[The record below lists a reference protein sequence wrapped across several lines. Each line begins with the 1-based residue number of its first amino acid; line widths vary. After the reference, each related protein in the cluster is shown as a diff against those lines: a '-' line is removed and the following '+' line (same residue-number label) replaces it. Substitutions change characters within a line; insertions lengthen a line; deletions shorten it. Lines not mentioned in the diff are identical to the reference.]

1 METFPSAAE
10 ERTGSAM
17 YQFIVPGAPRGKQ
30 RPKVTRNG
38 AYTPEETKR
47 YEQKVLVCFLQEYPR
62 MKPIRN
68 GVNVHITAFFE
79 IPKSYGKERRERILN
94 GLERPTKKPDADN
107 IAKIILDALNG
118 KVILDDKQVVRLT
131 VSKYYSTIP
140 RVEVLIEEW

>member
-1 METFPSAAE
+1 M
-10 ERTGSAM
+10 
-17 YQFIVPGAPRGKQ
+17 
-30 RPKVTRNG
+30 TRNG

-47 YEQKVLVCFLQEYPR
+47 YEEKVLACYLNEYPR

-79 IPKSYGKERRERILN
+79 IPKSYGKERRERIAK

>member
-1 METFPSAAE
+1 
-10 ERTGSAM
+10 M

-38 AYTPEETKR
+38 TYTPEETKR
-47 YEQKVLVCFLQEYPR
+47 YEQKVLACFLNEYPR

-68 GVNVHITAFFE
+68 GVNVNITAFFE
-79 IPKSYGKERRERILN
+79 IPKSYGKARRERILN

-118 KVILDDKQVVRLT
+118 KVILDDKQVVVLT
-131 VSKYYSTIP
+131 VKKHYSMIP

>member
-1 METFPSAAE
+1 
-10 ERTGSAM
+10 M

-38 AYTPEETKR
+38 AYTPEETKQ
-47 YEQKVLVCFLQEYPR
+47 YEQKVLACFLNEYPR

-79 IPKSYGKERRERILN
+79 IPKSYGKARRERILN

-118 KVILDDKQVVRLT
+118 KVILDDKQVVVLT
-131 VSKYYSTIP
+131 VKKHYSTIP

>member
-1 METFPSAAE
+1 
-10 ERTGSAM
+10 M

-38 AYTPEETKR
+38 TYTPEETKR
-47 YEQKVLVCFLQEYPR
+47 YEQKVLACFLNEYPR

-79 IPKSYGKERRERILN
+79 IPKSYGKARRERILN

-118 KVILDDKQVVRLT
+118 KVILDDKQVVVLT
-131 VSKYYSTIP
+131 VKKHYSTIP

>member
-1 METFPSAAE
+1 
-10 ERTGSAM
+10 M

-47 YEQKVLVCFLQEYPR
+47 YEEKVLACYLNEYPR

-79 IPKSYGKERRERILN
+79 IPKSYGKARRERILN

-118 KVILDDKQVVRLT
+118 KVILDNKQADR
-131 VSKYYSTIP
+131 I
-140 RVEVLIEEW
+140 EVLFDDPEG

>member
-1 METFPSAAE
+1 
-10 ERTGSAM
+10 M

-38 AYTPEETKR
+38 TYTPEETKR
-47 YEQKVLVCFLQEYPR
+47 YEQKVLACFLNAYPR

-68 GVNVHITAFFE
+68 GVNIFIHAFFE

-94 GLERPTKKPDADN
+94 GVERPTKKPDADN

>member
-1 METFPSAAE
+1 
-10 ERTGSAM
+10 M

-47 YEQKVLVCFLQEYPR
+47 YEQKVLACFLNEYPR
-62 MKPIRN
+62 MKPIRS

-79 IPKSYGKERRERILN
+79 IPKSYGKARRERILN

-118 KVILDDKQVVRLT
+118 KVILDDKQVVVLT
-131 VSKYYSTIP
+131 VKKHYSTIP

>member
-1 METFPSAAE
+1 
-10 ERTGSAM
+10 M

-47 YEQKVLVCFLQEYPR
+47 YEQKVLACFLNEYPR

-79 IPKSYGKERRERILN
+79 IPKSYGKARRERILN

-118 KVILDDKQVVRLT
+118 KVILDDKQVVVLT
-131 VSKYYSTIP
+131 VKKHYSTIP

>member
-1 METFPSAAE
+1 
-10 ERTGSAM
+10 M

-47 YEQKVLVCFLQEYPR
+47 YEEKVLACFLNEYPR
-62 MKPIRN
+62 ATPIRR
-68 GVNVHITAFFE
+68 GVSVFIHAFFE

-118 KVILDDKQVVRLT
+118 KAILDDKQVVRL
-131 VSKYYSTIP
+131 VVRKYYSTIP

>member
-1 METFPSAAE
+1 
-10 ERTGSAM
+10 M

-38 AYTPEETKR
+38 AYTPEETKQ
-47 YEQKVLVCFLQEYPR
+47 YEQKVLACFLNEYPR

-79 IPKSYGKERRERILN
+79 IPKSYGKARRERILN

-118 KVILDDKQVVRLT
+118 KVILDDKQVVGLT
-131 VSKYYSTIP
+131 VKKHYSTIP

>member
-1 METFPSAAE
+1 
-10 ERTGSAM
+10 M

-47 YEQKVLVCFLQEYPR
+47 YEQKVLACYLNEYPR

-79 IPKSYGKERRERILN
+79 IPKSYGKARRERILN

>member
-1 METFPSAAE
+1 
-10 ERTGSAM
+10 M

-38 AYTPEETKR
+38 AYTPEETKQ
-47 YEQKVLVCFLQEYPR
+47 YEQKVLACFLKEYPR

-68 GVNVHITAFFE
+68 RVNVHITAFFE

-118 KVILDDKQVVRLT
+118 KVILDDKQVVVLT
-131 VSKYYSTIP
+131 VKKHYSTIP

>member
-1 METFPSAAE
+1 
-10 ERTGSAM
+10 M

-38 AYTPEETKR
+38 TYTPEETKR
-47 YEQKVLVCFLQEYPR
+47 YEEKVLACFLNEYPR

-79 IPKSYGKERRERILN
+79 IPKSYGKARRERILN

-118 KVILDDKQVVRLT
+118 KVILDDKQVVVLT
-131 VSKYYSTIP
+131 VNKHYSTIP

>member
-1 METFPSAAE
+1 
-10 ERTGSAM
+10 M

-38 AYTPEETKR
+38 TYTPEETKR
-47 YEQKVLVCFLQEYPR
+47 YEQKVLACFLNEYPR
-62 MKPIRN
+62 MKPIRS
-68 GVNVHITAFFE
+68 GVNVFVHAFFE
-79 IPKSYGKERRERILN
+79 IPKSYGKARRERILN

-118 KVILDDKQVVRLT
+118 KVILDDKQVVVLT
-131 VSKYYSTIP
+131 VKKHYSMIP